1 MHPQTFS
8 QWSLPELKSAHKFSI
23 RNAESMKES
32 TQCGCFYCLEIYDT
46 SLISEADMIEEAD
59 GLATVFCPKCGI
71 DAVLNDQ
78 CGFTITTEFLTAMNN
93 YFFDGYS
100 R

>member
-1 MHPQTFS
+1 MHPPTSS

-23 RNAESMKES
+23 RNAGSMKES
-32 TQCGCFYCLEIYDT
+32 TQCGCFYCLAIYDT
-46 SLISEADMIEEAD
+46 SLISELDMIEEAD

-78 CGFTITTEFLTAMNN
+78 CGFTITTEFLTAMSG
-93 YFFDGYS
+93 YFF
-100 R
+100 